1 MKNGYQSGTISHN
14 PTKSEDP
21 DNESLTS
28 FYSVNSDEPEDTKPK
43 VKFGR
48 SYEDLIAELVAEE
61 EKIMSP
67 SRLL

>member
-1 MKNGYQSGTISHN
+1 M
-14 PTKSEDP
+14 
-21 DNESLTS
+21 
-28 FYSVNSDEPEDTKPK
+28 NSDEPEDTKPK